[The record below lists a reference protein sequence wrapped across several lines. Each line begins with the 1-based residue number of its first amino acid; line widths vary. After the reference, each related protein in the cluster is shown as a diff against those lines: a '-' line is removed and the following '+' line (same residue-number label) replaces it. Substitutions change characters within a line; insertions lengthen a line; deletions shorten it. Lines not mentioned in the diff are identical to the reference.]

1 MSISLAHFWVVSM
14 SLFVAMNLVTTA
26 PIYVSITEGLPD
38 EDRPQLV
45 RSAVVLAGIV
55 AMVMAAVGVDLLKI
69 MGVTI
74 QDLRIAGGIVLL
86 GLGFHDLVLS
96 RGDRKRKTVDD
107 VGPVPIGVP
116 LLVGP
121 ATMTTLIVASESHG
135 SAVAA
140 LALLPNLILAF
151 VVLFYAHRIVP
162 IIGQAG
168 AKAFGKLMSL
178 MLMAIGVAMTR
189 SALVETISS
198 V

>member
-1 MSISLAHFWVVSM
+1 MEISLEQVWVVSV

-38 EDRPQLV
+38 ADRPQLV
-45 RSAVVLAGIV
+45 RSAVILAGVV
-55 AMVMAAVGVDLLKI
+55 AMIMAAVGSDLLKV

-96 RGDRKRKTVDD
+96 RGDRKSRTAGD

-121 ATMTTLIVASESHG
+121 ATMTTLIVASEAHG
-135 SAVAA
+135 PAVAS
-140 LALLPNLILAF
+140 LALLPNLVLAF
-151 VVLFYAHRIVP
+151 VILYFAHRIVP
-162 IIGQAG
+162 IIGVAG
-168 AKAFGKLMSL
+168 ARAFGKLMSL

-189 SALVETISS
+189 SALMGQMVNA
-198 V
+198 